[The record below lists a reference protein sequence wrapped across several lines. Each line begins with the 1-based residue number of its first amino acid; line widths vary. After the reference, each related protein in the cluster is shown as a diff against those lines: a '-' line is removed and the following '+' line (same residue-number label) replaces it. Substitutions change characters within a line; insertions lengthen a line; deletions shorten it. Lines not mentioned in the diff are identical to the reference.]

1 MRYLPH
7 TLEDITAMLKAVG
20 VQNVEDLFS
29 TIPED
34 CQYKEA
40 LNLPEP
46 MTEWE
51 LSAQLSDLATQMAVP
66 PRFRVFWGAGSY
78 EHYIPATLPYLLSRS
93 EFITSYTPYQPEI
106 SQGTLQA
113 IYEYQTLVTRL
124 LGMDVANASIYD
136 GASALAEALLMSIRI
151 TKRRSIAVSRLVHPH
166 YRQVAKTY
174 LAPTGCHLHE
184 LPYRPDGTTDLTGLG
199 VMDDLAGVVV
209 QSPNFFGCIEDL
221 GAVGQAAHQEGAL
234 FISAFTEPLAYGLLK
249 NPGSQGADIACGEGQ
264 SLGIPQS
271 FGGPILGM
279 FASRMKYV
287 RNMPGRLV
295 GKTVDGDG
303 KRGFVLTLA
312 TREQHIRRE
321 KATSNICTN
330 NSLCALAS
338 SMYMASL
345 GSSGFRDLAR
355 LNRDKAEYLIGK
367 LRHGG
372 FVLPFEG
379 TTFNE
384 FVIKSP
390 EGFENIRESLLEKG
404 IVAGLPLTDYYPE
417 LRGCY
422 LLCVT
427 ETKSREDMDELVE
440 EVMT

>member
-1 MRYLPH
+1 
-7 TLEDITAMLKAVG
+7 
-20 VQNVEDLFS
+20 
-29 TIPED
+29 
-34 CQYKEA
+34 
-40 LNLPEP
+40 
-46 MTEWE
+46 
-51 LSAQLSDLATQMAVP
+51 
-66 PRFRVFWGAGSY
+66 
-78 EHYIPATLPYLLSRS
+78 
-93 EFITSYTPYQPEI
+93 
-106 SQGTLQA
+106 
-113 IYEYQTLVTRL
+113 
-124 LGMDVANASIYD
+124 
-136 GASALAEALLMSIRI
+136 
-151 TKRRSIAVSRLVHPH
+151 
-166 YRQVAKTY
+166 
-174 LAPTGCHLHE
+174 
-184 LPYRPDGTTDLTGLG
+184 
-199 VMDDLAGVVV
+199 MDDLAGVVV

-271 FGGPILGM
+271 FGGPMLGM

-295 GKTVDGDG
+295 GKTLDGDG

-355 LNRDKAEYLIGK
+355 LNRDKAEYLKGK
-367 LRHGG
+367 LHHGG
-372 FVLPFEG
+372 FVLPFKG

-384 FVIKSP
+384 FVIKFP
-390 EGFENIRESLLEKG
+390 EGFEKTRKRLLDKG
-404 IVAGLPLTDYYPE
+404 IVAGLPLTDYFPE